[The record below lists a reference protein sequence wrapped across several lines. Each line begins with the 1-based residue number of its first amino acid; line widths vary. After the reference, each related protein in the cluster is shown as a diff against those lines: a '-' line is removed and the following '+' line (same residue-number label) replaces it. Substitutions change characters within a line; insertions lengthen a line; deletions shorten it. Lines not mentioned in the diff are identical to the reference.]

1 MKTTVRA
8 MGEDKEFNCI
18 KIVVVGDVRCGK
30 TSLIHRFINDK
41 FPEVFIPS
49 FNFIFRVI
57 IKELSSQK
65 LFLLFIT
72 CRFIT

>member
-1 MKTTVRA
+1 MLSSNFLKMIYFRFQMKTTVRA

-41 FPEVFIPS
+41 FPEVFI
-49 FNFIFRVI
+49 
-57 IKELSSQK
+57 L
-65 LFLLFIT
+65 
-72 CRFIT
+72 